1 MVDLQNGF
9 EGFEKLGPHR
19 RKEKAEED
27 LMLAR
32 EAEKAR
38 EAEIKSDGE
47 KAGIFYESTL
57 SFVTGILDEVKDGRE
72 AGIKTEDILRWAED
86 ATEWFLN
93 AAKPDDIVSLV
104 FQHDEYK
111 TDYLY
116 THSVNVCF
124 LSACM
129 ALGLDFPKDRLRNL
143 SIAALF
149 HDIGMMRI
157 PMDIWNKNRKL
168 NRSEYE
174 EVQKHVIYGEKIF
187 RNISGIDPVVAKV
200 ISQHQ
205 EKADGTGYPNHLT
218 KEATDYLARLVSLI
232 NRYEAQTHSRLWR
245 PRFLPDA
252 TIQQLV
258 DNEYNSY
265 DQYFMKAL
273 LHHITMFPVGAW
285 VKINSG
291 DIGKIVRTN
300 PEKPMRPVVDIV
312 YNRKG
317 KRLPEPRLMD
327 MSKQLLV
334 HVEQCIDPE
343 GLQGDPDV

>member
-1 MVDLQNGF
+1 MVDIQNGY

-38 EAEIKSDGE
+38 EAEITSEVE
-47 KAGIFYESTL
+47 KADVFYENTL
-57 SFVTGILDEVKDGRE
+57 NFVTTILDKVKDGKE
-72 AGIKTEDILRWAED
+72 AKIKAEDILKWAEE

-93 AAKPDDIVSLV
+93 SVKPDDLVSLV

-111 TDYLY
+111 SNYLY

-124 LSACM
+124 LSARM
-129 ALGLDFPKDRLRNL
+129 ALGLNFPKDRLRNL
-143 SIAALF
+143 SIASLF

-157 PMDIWNKNRKL
+157 PVDVWNRNRKL
-168 NRSEYE
+168 NRNEYT
-174 EVQKHVIYGEKIF
+174 EVQKHVLYGETIF
-187 RNISGIDPVVAKV
+187 RNISGIDDVVAKV

-205 EKADGTGYPNHLT
+205 EKADGTGSPNHLT
-218 KEATDYLARLVSLI
+218 KDTTDYLARLVSLI
-232 NRYEAQTHSRLWR
+232 DRYEAQTHSRLWR
-245 PRFLPDA
+245 PRFLPDM

-273 LHHITMFPVGAW
+273 LHHITIFPVGAW
-285 VKINSG
+285 VKISSG

-300 PEKPMRPVVDIV
+300 PETPMRPVIELFYD
-312 YNRKG
+312 RKR
-317 KRLPEPRLMD
+317 KRLPELRLID
-327 MSKQLLV
+327 LSKQLLV

-343 GLQGDPDV
+343 GLQEDSTV